1 MSDAQEGVG
10 AVTGTSVAGAVR
22 TAPAKISLKG
32 LGKEFR
38 TGKGAFRALAP
49 LDLEIERGQFVTVVG
64 PSGCGKSTL
73 LRILAGLETA
83 SEGTVSIQRD
93 GTDKPLT
100 SVIFQEE
107 SIFPWMTVAENVG
120 YGLQNRKVDR
130 RLRSE
135 TVDFWVDKVG
145 LGRFRDSY
153 PHQLSGGMKQ
163 RVSVARAFAND
174 PEVLL
179 MDEPFSALDEQNRT
193 ILQQELIRIWE
204 ESGKTVIFVT
214 HSIDEALTLS
224 DDILLMTASP
234 GHIKDRIRVG
244 FERPRDVVAI
254 RATREYGQMQQ
265 HIWQRLIGEVEEAR
279 RKERG
284 A

>member
-1 MSDAQEGVG
+1 
-10 AVTGTSVAGAVR
+10 VTGTSVAGAVR

-38 TGKGAFRALAP
+38 TGKGVFRALAP

-64 PSGCGKSTL
+64 PSGCGKSTM

-93 GTDKPLT
+93 GSDKPLT

-130 RLRSE
+130 RVRSE

-145 LGRFRDSY
+145 LRQFRDSY

-204 ESGKTVIFVT
+204 ASGKTVIFVT

-254 RATREYGQMQQ
+254 RATPEYGQLQQ